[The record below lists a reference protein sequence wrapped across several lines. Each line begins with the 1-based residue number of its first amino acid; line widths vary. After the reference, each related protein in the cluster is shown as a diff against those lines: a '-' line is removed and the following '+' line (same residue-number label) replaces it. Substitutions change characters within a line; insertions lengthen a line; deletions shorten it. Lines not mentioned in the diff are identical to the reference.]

1 MDRPQAESSLNSKAQ
16 LHTGLEQ
23 EARHKASAVSARLKM
38 KAQAWGVAQSCVAR
52 RRISFK
58 AACRP

>member
-1 MDRPQAESSLNSKAQ
+1 MDRPQAERSLNSKAQ

-52 RRISFK
+52 R
-58 AACRP
+58 